1 MNICSAR
8 EYVWPVVASK
18 EDRLGRK
25 RFLMV
30 PVSACQIVPAKKLK
44 VLVRYDPVEEYSL
57 RLPNNEHIWTLVK
70 QNSKISPL
78 KSRRHDDG
86 NIPIF
91 VTEITEKSS
100 KIAGRHCLG
109 MRQWKHQILLYRP
122 IKVTHWGWK
131 RVKSLG
137 ELLKLKYRV
146 ALQILFGCVRM
157 FVKMDTFA
165 CN

>member
-1 MNICSAR
+1 MNICSTR
-8 EYVWPVVASK
+8 ECVWAGVASK

-30 PVSACQIVPAKKLK
+30 PVNACQILPAKKLK
-44 VLVRYDPVEEYSL
+44 VLVRCDTVEEYSL
-57 RLPNNEHIWTLVK
+57 RLRNNEHIWTLVK

-78 KSRRHDDG
+78 KSWRHDDG

-100 KIAGRHCLG
+100 KIAGRHCLD

-122 IKVTHWGWK
+122 IKVTHWGRK
-131 RVKSLG
+131 ESKT
-137 ELLKLKYRV
+137 
-146 ALQILFGCVRM
+146 FGRIIEIKV
-157 FVKMDTFA
+157 
-165 CN
+165 